1 MRYKG
6 LDLNLLHALDVL
18 LDLRNVSRAADRLG
32 LSQSAVSAAL
42 ARLRQY
48 FGDELLILDGRR
60 MHATP
65 FAEQMVEPLRIYLN
79 ATDSLLSSTR
89 PFDPAATSRTFR
101 IIASDYVVAA
111 VLVRLAERLAH
122 EAPLLRFEFISPDEG
137 SLERL
142 KHGTVDLMISP
153 RDYLLESHPTEDI
166 YEESIVVAGWN
177 ENPVFERGLTE
188 DDFFAAGHVAV
199 AIGSHRETTFADK
212 YMRSLDRD
220 RRIEAV
226 VSSFTLVP
234 WMLRGTMR
242 LALMHERLAQVLSH
256 ALPIAYTPVP
266 FAFPTMWEVAQY
278 HRTRSSDNGLRYL
291 IDQIRMTARQG

>member
-65 FAEQMVEPLRIYLN
+65 FAEQMVEPLRAYLY

-101 IIASDYVVAA
+101 IITSDYVVAA

-166 YEESIVVAGWN
+166 YEERIVVAGWN

-242 LALMHERLAQVLSH
+242 LALMHERLAKMLSH
-256 ALPIAYTPVP
+256 ALPIAYTTVP